1 MARERATGAAEAERE
16 RRDLEDRF
24 IACWGEISSLWGVNR
39 SIGRIHALLFL
50 SPEPLDA
57 ETITARLG
65 ISHGNGSTSLNSLLG
80 WGVIRRVHLPGER
93 RARFE
98 AEKEPWEWF
107 HTCTRE
113 RRRREIRPVVDAL
126 HSVRDLAARSAA
138 DAPGRGDLAETRD
151 RIASFVAF
159 MDEFVD
165 LIDVF
170 LALGHGRMGK
180 TLRGLARLAP
190 KGRRAS

>member
-1 MARERATGAAEAERE
+1 MAAGRTKESTAAERE
-16 RRDLEDRF
+16 RRELEDRF
-24 IACWGEISSLWGVNR
+24 IACWGEISALWGVNR

-57 ETITARLG
+57 ETITERLG
-65 ISHGNGSTSLNSLLG
+65 ISHGNGSTSLQSLLG
-80 WGVIRRVHLPGER
+80 WGVIRRLHVPGER
-93 RARFE
+93 RARYE
-98 AEKEPWEWF
+98 AEKDSWEWF

-113 RRRREIRPVVDAL
+113 RRRREIRPVVDSL
-126 HSVRDLAARSAA
+126 HSVRDHAVRSAA
-138 DAPGRGDLAETRD
+138 ASPGRRDLEETRD
-151 RIASFVAF
+151 RIGSFVAF

-180 TLRGLARLAP
+180 ALRGLARFAP